1 MLTLGCLGV
10 AGLWIGFSNQFG
22 PRFIRGLVAETTR
35 GVDEPAFVP
44 RPETWND
51 NSITAAWLGHSTVL
65 LNIFGLNVVTDPVL
79 FSRIGA
85 DLRLATVGPKRLVS
99 SALAPHELPPVDLV
113 LLSHAHMDHLDF
125 PSLRRLPASAR
136 IVTARATSDLLRKTH
151 FHAVTE

>member
-10 AGLWIGFSNQFG
+10 AVLWIGFSNQFG

-65 LNIFGLNVVTDPVL
+65 LNIFGLNVVRTRSCFL
-79 FSRIGA
+79 
-85 DLRLATVGPKRLVS
+85 
-99 SALAPHELPPVDLV
+99 
-113 LLSHAHMDHLDF
+113 
-125 PSLRRLPASAR
+125 ASAR
-136 IVTARATSDLLRKTH
+136 TCVWPPSVRSDWFRPPLRPT
-151 FHAVTE
+151 